1 MSSTHY
7 GDSDQA
13 LLDQGKGTGELFQQ
27 FFGRLP
33 KGRRR
38 ADDELPHETFNLPD
52 AYKGKNHHLED
63 VLDFMIRREDEFYTT
78 RLLPWFYT
86 DDIHVEWE
94 IFRFNRTLM
103 DVEPEQGIP
112 RLVTAE
118 TERRTDNL
126 LRRGLAFIIEHGFMT
141 TERGRKHF
149 MLNLQQ
155 ITDAVHTTAH
165 FGVMHALLTS
175 RQHYPKWRRENDR
188 LAKRP
193 RNYMKHERDTWAIVQ
208 KSHKG
213 LHILDAELKHEMK
226 RNGVTPNI
234 WVFPAKMS
242 IYLDMVPKEA
252 TDYMHKGQLALGN
265 LEEDR
270 TEQHFSGIRWRGC
283 DVFEAQSFD
292 IDFDHRDTDLMNR
305 ARQCGEFFVIPWGTR
320 SIKIFSADH
329 DDLKDISFSEAS
341 EMALNSRTKDVDQFF
356 PTHHTRRDHMALPG
370 TTLESLKKLK
380 SLLVSELSTRIV
392 KDTTKDT
399 KSRKKF
405 TSPVDIN
412 SFATNDD
419 VDDKLDSLL
428 GFYNAI
434 TDALRLNS
442 STYEILKEINSG
454 KTNLFGDAERDN
466 NNNVIE
472 PESVLHYVLRG
483 AICIKDLTKLQDLMG
498 GGAEFTGSIDALI
511 AAILSR
517 PQLIPAAAKQI
528 ADEIVKINKVIERKK
543 DFLEGKDKT
552 LKTKGNDDQ
561 DALKTQIDEIG
572 AEIKKLTGLWTVL
585 EIIRLACERGIPH
598 DVIIFRPFQTYR
610 MSSAILAAGGE
621 DLGSTFHGHHD
632 FQLSDDII
640 RKVHVGHYTHYSK
653 SVVKQPKRFSIA
665 DDVFA
670 QGYVSGEGIEF
681 FDEDSLAD
689 NVEHLGMKE
698 NTRSLIAWNVS
709 AGSARDMIACDMRGK
724 FANSDY
730 DHGEEEHF
738 EDASLLK
745 AILVRAGILPRH
757 DGGHDQFLN
766 DLSPHNTACFRG
778 MQYNRVS
785 GVQEVSKSGGGLD
798 RIYKPDE
805 FVCSSLSHGHWKGLT
820 FPGCMG
826 VREGVMMSSDY
837 KQPSLG
843 DRA

>member
-7 GDSDQA
+7 GDSDQQ
-13 LLDQGKGTGELFQQ
+13 LLDQGKGNGELFEQ

-52 AYKGKNHHLED
+52 AYKGKNLHLED

-252 TDYMHKGQLALGN
+252 TDYMHRGQLALGN

-341 EMALNSRTKDVDQFF
+341 EMALNSQTKDIDQFF
-356 PTHHTRRDHMALPG
+356 PTHHTRRDHMALPKN
-370 TTLESLKKLK
+370 TLESLKELK
-380 SLLVSELSTRIV
+380 SLLVSELYTRIEAD
-392 KDTTKDT
+392 KT

-405 TSPVDIN
+405 TSDTSVIKDFDEN
-412 SFATNDD
+412 ADATA
-419 VDDKLDSLL
+419 KLDSLL

-434 TDALRLNS
+434 VDALRLNS
-442 STYEILKEINSG
+442 STYAILKEIN
-454 KTNLFGDAERDN
+454 
-466 NNNVIE
+466 
-472 PESVLHYVLRG
+472 
-483 AICIKDLTKLQDLMG
+483 G
-498 GGAEFTGSIDALI
+498 GGALFDTGATGTTGTTVAIKDFTKLKLLTGSKAFTGTLDDLI
-511 AAILSR
+511 AAILTNTSA
-517 PQLIPAAAKQI
+517 IPAAAKEI
-528 ADEIVKINKVIERKK
+528 AAAIKVINKEIENKK
-543 DFLEGKDKT
+543 DFLEGTGKKLATKT
-552 LKTKGNDDQ
+552 ITTAGTKTSTDQ
-561 DALKTQIDEIG
+561 TGLVKIITDMG

-610 MSSAILAAGGE
+610 MSSAVLAAGGE

-681 FDEDSLAD
+681 FDEDYLAD
-689 NVEHLGMKE
+689 NVEHIGMKE

-709 AGSARDMIACDMRGK
+709 AGSARDMIACDMRGN
-724 FANSDY
+724 FANSEY

-757 DGGHDQFLN
+757 DSDHDQFLH
-766 DLSPHNTACFRG
+766 DISPHNTTCFRG

-785 GVQEVSKSGGGLD
+785 GVQEVAKSGGGLD

-820 FPGCMG
+820 FPGCMS